1 MHIFNWKTITEMQ
14 DLSDILPLLR
24 SARQKDDRTQ
34 AQLAIHCHC
43 SQGHISRILAGK
55 IAFMHPCVYRL
66 CDCLGVPY
74 HVEPVFDLCSH
85 LERLET
91 IADSRQQELILVIR
105 HAYDRLQIPR
115 AGKRPRPES

>member
-1 MHIFNWKTITEMQ
+1 MAKMPE
-14 DLSDILPLLR
+14 LSDLLPFLR
-24 SARQKDDRTQ
+24 SARQKDGRSQ
-34 AQLAIHCHC
+34 AQLAAHCRC

-55 IAFMHPCVYRL
+55 IRYMHKYAYRL

-74 HVEPVFDLCSH
+74 DTEPAFDFGSH

-105 HAYDRLQIPR
+105 HAYRRLQVPYAGRRR
-115 AGKRPRPES
+115 AGE